1 MHPLRLLG
9 ILLILHAIGL
19 VGFVVIRDNQINL
32 AQGEPHSSVVEQGN
46 LSISSDPAGG
56 LSSPNEV
63 FERYERSKFSSR
75 TLMLAIAAGLCV
87 VGVICTATVSGRE

>member
-1 MHPLRLLG
+1 MHPIRLLG

-19 VGFVVIRDNQINL
+19 VGFVVIRDNQVNL
-32 AQGEPHSSVVEQGN
+32 VLGEPDSSVMEQGN

-63 FERYERSKFSSR
+63 LKRYERSKFSSR
-75 TLMLAIAAGLCV
+75 TLMLAIAAGLGV

>member
-19 VGFVVIRDNQINL
+19 VGFVVIRDKQVNL
-32 AQGEPHSSVVEQGN
+32 AQGEPVSSVEQGN

-56 LSSPNEV
+56 LSSPGEV
-63 FERYERSKFSSR
+63 LKRYERSKFSSR
-75 TLMLAIAAGLCV
+75 TLMLAIAAGLGI
-87 VGVICTATVSGRE
+87 VGVICTATVTGRE

>member
-32 AQGEPHSSVVEQGN
+32 AQGEPDSSVVEQGN

-56 LSSPNEV
+56 T
-63 FERYERSKFSSR
+63 FSK
-75 TLMLAIAAGLCV
+75 
-87 VGVICTATVSGRE
+87 